1 MKCDE
6 TKPICGPCAKKE
18 RICDYATSER
28 HRVDP
33 AASDRPVPRTL
44 PDLSTTQQA
53 PTSQQINDPSENGP
67 NPGPVHHEPQLNPG
81 YTWAASEGETDPPP
95 APLLEYRSEDELTPG
110 QTSETLH
117 GDYLSP
123 STASLAAVRWL
134 GLLAGGFPGDN
145 LQQSTVSNVWES
157 HNLAL
162 GHSEN
167 DDPPQVSS
175 LQRATQVLDS
185 PCGGAASLDVTNG
198 HATEGSAL
206 TEMQIWQSREP
217 IELSPAEQALF
228 EHFVHHVSAW
238 IDFFDPTNKFSTLVA
253 HLALR
258 NAGLLNAIL
267 ALAFR
272 HLAVQPGQDDP
283 VIVNKPELALQYYYQ
298 TLHYVRRAMLY
309 PTYKTSLELL
319 STALIISAY
328 EMLDNSTNDWEH
340 HLEGVFLIQRSQ
352 TIHGETGGLQS
363 AVWWAWLCQ
372 DLWAAFREKRKTL
385 TFWVPQKPL
394 SVLLPHELANR
405 SIYNAAKVISFCA
418 TTTTSENIQRQINE
432 ATLLRTTLEEWRRH
446 LTVEFSPL
454 PLGSRDASSCFQPV
468 WIRPPEFGKSFTHSI
483 ESSMEICLSG
493 RAAVAVQFFSVSYIL
508 LISHEPCLGGL
519 ERHLERQ
526 SAIRRCVEN
535 ICGIGMTLKD
545 NASSLMSSQAL
556 FIAGIHTQEIH
567 FRGAILDLL
576 EACRERCGWP
586 VKSLGDE
593 LQQIWEN
600 QASL

>member
-6 TKPICGPCAKKE
+6 VKPICGPCAKKE
-18 RICDYATSER
+18 RICDYATSET

-33 AASDRPVPRTL
+33 AASDRPVTRTR
-44 PDLSTTQQA
+44 PDLSATQQI
-53 PTSQQINDPSENGP
+53 PNSEQINNP
-67 NPGPVHHEPQLNPG
+67 NQNSPNTDPVHHEPQLNPG
-81 YTWAASEGETDPPP
+81 YTWAASEGKTDPS

-145 LQQSTVSNVWES
+145 LQQSTVSNIWES
-157 HNLAL
+157 HSLAL

-217 IELSPAEQALF
+217 IELSPDEQALF

-238 IDFFDPTNKFSTLVA
+238 IDLFDPTNKFSTLVA

-394 SVLLPHELANR
+394 SALLPHELANR

-418 TTTTSENIQRQINE
+418 TTTTTENIQRQINE
-432 ATLLRTTLEEWRRH
+432 ATTLRTTLEEWRRH

-454 PLGSRDASSCFQPV
+454 PLGSRDASSFFQPV
-468 WIRPPEFGKSFTHSI
+468 WIRPPEFGKRFPQSI
-483 ESSMEICLSG
+483 
-493 RAAVAVQFFSVSYIL
+493 
-508 LISHEPCLGGL
+508 
-519 ERHLERQ
+519 
-526 SAIRRCVEN
+526 
-535 ICGIGMTLKD
+535 K
-545 NASSLMSSQAL
+545 
-556 FIAGIHTQEIH
+556 
-567 FRGAILDLL
+567 
-576 EACRERCGWP
+576 
-586 VKSLGDE
+586 
-593 LQQIWEN
+593 
-600 QASL
+600 